1 MGGQA
6 RDPGL
11 SPTSTRRTVPKMDS
25 GASALAPL
33 LDGSTAGELIP
44 ELVRHGLQQLI
55 ELEVAAVLGAERHE
69 RSEERLGYRNG
80 YRPRLLTT
88 QVGDIDL
95 QIPKLRSGSF
105 LPSILEPRRRVDQAL
120 YAVVMEAYVAGVS
133 TRKVDGLVAALG
145 SQSGISK
152 SQVSR
157 ICSQLDLQVQAFL
170 NRPLEGQGYAYLY
183 LDATYL
189 HGRLGRAMQVC
200 SRAVV
205 VAMGVNADG
214 RRELLGRKVGDSE
227 NESFWSQFLSSL
239 KERGLTGVKLVISDA
254 HRGLTNAIRRMLQG
268 SCWQRCRVHFARN
281 LLQTVPKAHQ
291 EMVAAALRSVFA
303 QQSKEAALEQ
313 WDQVSAMLAAKFPRA
328 AELMAEAREDV
339 LAFRHFPPQHWKK
352 IWSTNLLERVNEE
365 IKRRTRVVGIFPN
378 DAAIERLVGA
388 VLLEQDEHWQLEGR
402 RMFSAESMAAIPA
415 PDALP
420 AQASLQEAAT

>member
-1 MGGQA
+1 
-6 RDPGL
+6 
-11 SPTSTRRTVPKMDS
+11 MDS

-55 ELEVAAVLGAERHE
+55 ELEVAAVLGADRYE
-69 RSEERLGYRNG
+69 RSEERLGHRNG
-80 YRPRLLTT
+80 YRPRMLTT

-133 TRKVDGLVAALG
+133 TRKVDALVAALG

-157 ICSQLDLQVQAFL
+157 ICADIDLQVQAFL

-214 RRELLGRKVGDSE
+214 RRELLGLKVGDSE
-227 NESFWSQFLSSL
+227 SEGFWSQFIGSL

-254 HRGLTNAIRRMLQG
+254 HSGLINAVRRMLQG

-291 EMVAAALRSVFA
+291 EMVAAALRSVLV
-303 QQSKEAALEQ
+303 QQDKQAVLQQ
-313 WDQVSAMLAAKFPRA
+313 WDQVIAMLSETFPAAA
-328 AELMAEAREDV
+328 ALMEKAREDV
-339 LAFRHFPPQHWKK
+339 LAFRSFPSEHWRK
-352 IWSTNLLERVNEE
+352 IWSTNPLERLNKE

-378 DAAIERLVGA
+378 DASIVRLVGA
-388 VLLEQDEHWQLEGR
+388 LLLEQQEEWQLDGR
-402 RMFSAESMAAIPA
+402 RVFSELSMAKLDNTSDQLQNQSTA
-415 PDALP
+415 ALTTV
-420 AQASLQEAAT
+420 A